1 MLLLFNMLVIGSALR
16 QSILNCGNQGQH
28 PSEVAINNDPAVAIP
43 NSDPA
48 VAETGGH
55 TQGAPVDLDFQKAH
69 TGELFTLRGPHSWS
83 GPLCLNRSP
92 LRAFWKPRS
101 IAVS

>member
-1 MLLLFNMLVIGSALR
+1 MLLLLGMLVIGSALR
-16 QSILNCGNQGQH
+16 QSILNSGNQGQH

-43 NSDPA
+43 NTDPA

-55 TQGAPVDLDFQKAH
+55 TQAAPVDLHFQKAH
-69 TGELFTLRGPHSWS
+69 TGELFRLTHE
-83 GPLCLNRSP
+83 
-92 LRAFWKPRS
+92 AFWKPRS